1 MHLDERNGDNVYCKN
16 CGNYIEK
23 GQPVCSNCGSTQAT
37 TGTIIKKILLGMVIC
52 VICVVLFVV
61 AYFSYIEHKYSDGS
75 NITKFLVGSS
85 GSVLDDN
92 DHINDIYIESEQQ
105 IEIISVFYE
114 KFNEFSA
121 IADIDLGIGYL
132 TNVQVT
138 LEVPILGSRQTD
150 VKWDYCYSQK
160 KYYADLKDEEN
171 TQKNYTEFEY
181 KVEPEFTGRDIM
193 NFIGVYDAYN
203 VMQMGVTSITNT
215 YDSFEYSVLWKY
227 PNDGQIHQNW
237 VRAEFDY
244 ANQQWVLK
252 EPTARMDNLLFSLSK
267 MAGSF
272 EIDTEYNQNDIVYI
286 DLEGAEIE
294 E

>member
-1 MHLDERNGDNVYCKN
+1 MG
-16 CGNYIEK
+16 YIEK
-23 GQPVCSNCGSTQAT
+23 GQPVCPNCGSAQAT
-37 TGTIIKKILLGMVIC
+37 AGKIIKWILLCMVIC
-52 VICVVLFVV
+52 VICVVIFGV

-105 IEIISVFYE
+105 IEITSVFYE

-121 IADIDLGIGYL
+121 IVDIDLGIGYL
-132 TNVQVT
+132 RNVQVT
-138 LEVPILGSRQTD
+138 LKVPILGSHQAD

-160 KYYADLKDEEN
+160 KYYSDLKDEESVR
-171 TQKNYTEFEY
+171 KNNTEFEY
-181 KVEPEFTGRDIM
+181 KVESAFTGRDIM
-193 NFIGVYDAYN
+193 NYIGVYDAYY

-227 PNDGQIHQNW
+227 QNDAQIHQNW

-252 EPTARMDNLLFSLSK
+252 EPTAKMDNLLFSLSK
-267 MAGSF
+267 MAGSY

>member
-1 MHLDERNGDNVYCKN
+1 MYCKN

-23 GQPVCSNCGSTQAT
+23 GQPVCPNCGSAQAT
-37 TGTIIKKILLGMVIC
+37 AGKIIKWILLCMVIC
-52 VICVVLFVV
+52 VICVVIFGV

-105 IEIISVFYE
+105 IEITSVFYE

-121 IADIDLGIGYL
+121 IVDIDLGIGYL
-132 TNVQVT
+132 RNVQVT
-138 LEVPILGSRQTD
+138 LKVPILGSHQAD

-160 KYYADLKDEEN
+160 KYYSDLKDEERDR
-171 TQKNYTEFEY
+171 KNNTEFEY
-181 KVEPEFTGRDIM
+181 KVESAFTGRDIM
-193 NFIGVYDAYN
+193 NYIGVYDAYY

-227 PNDGQIHQNW
+227 QNDAQIHQNW

-252 EPTARMDNLLFSLSK
+252 EPTAKMDNLLFSLSK
-267 MAGSF
+267 MAGSY

>member
-1 MHLDERNGDNVYCKN
+1 
-16 CGNYIEK
+16 
-23 GQPVCSNCGSTQAT
+23 
-37 TGTIIKKILLGMVIC
+37 MVIC
-52 VICVVLFVV
+52 VLCVVLFAV

-138 LEVPILGSRQTD
+138 LKVPILGSRQTD

-160 KYYADLKDEEN
+160 KYYADLKDEESVR
-171 TQKNYTEFEY
+171 KNNTEFEY
-181 KVEPEFTGRDIM
+181 KVEPTFTGRDIM
-193 NFIGVYDAYN
+193 IYIGV
-203 VMQMGVTSITNT
+203 

-227 PNDGQIHQNW
+227 QNDAQIHQNW

-252 EPTARMDNLLFSLSK
+252 EPTAKMDNLLFSLSK

>member
-1 MHLDERNGDNVYCKN
+1 MYCKN

-23 GQPVCSNCGSTQAT
+23 GQPVCPNCGSAQAT
-37 TGTIIKKILLGMVIC
+37 AGKIIKWILLCMVIC
-52 VICVVLFVV
+52 VICVVIFGV

-75 NITKFLVGSS
+75 NITKFLVGSL

-105 IEIISVFYE
+105 IEITSVFYE

-121 IADIDLGIGYL
+121 IVDIDLGIGYL
-132 TNVQVT
+132 RNVQVT
-138 LEVPILGSRQTD
+138 LKVPILGSHQAD

-160 KYYADLKDEEN
+160 KYYSDLKDEESVR
-171 TQKNYTEFEY
+171 KNNTEFEY
-181 KVEPEFTGRDIM
+181 KVESAFTGRDIM
-193 NFIGVYDAYN
+193 NYIGVYDAYY

-227 PNDGQIHQNW
+227 QNDAQIHQNW

-252 EPTARMDNLLFSLSK
+252 EPTAKMDNLLFSLSK
-267 MAGSF
+267 MAGSY

>member
-1 MHLDERNGDNVYCKN
+1 MYCKN

-105 IEIISVFYE
+105 IEIISVFHE

-138 LEVPILGSRQTD
+138 LKVPILGSRQTD

-171 TQKNYTEFEY
+171 TQKNYTEFE
-181 KVEPEFTGRDIM
+181 
-193 NFIGVYDAYN
+193 YN

-252 EPTARMDNLLFSLSK
+252 EPTARMDNLLFSLIK
-267 MAGSF
+267 KAGTF

>member
-1 MHLDERNGDNVYCKN
+1 VYCKN

-23 GQPVCSNCGSTQAT
+23 GQPVCPNCGSAQAT
-37 TGTIIKKILLGMVIC
+37 AGKIIKWILLCMVIC
-52 VICVVLFVV
+52 VICVVIFGV

-105 IEIISVFYE
+105 IEITSVFYE
-114 KFNEFSA
+114 KFNDFSA
-121 IADIDLGIGYL
+121 IVDIDLGIGYL
-132 TNVQVT
+132 RNVQVT
-138 LEVPILGSRQTD
+138 LKVPILGSHQAD

-160 KYYADLKDEEN
+160 KYYSDLKDEESVR
-171 TQKNYTEFEY
+171 KNNTEFEY
-181 KVEPEFTGRDIM
+181 KVESAFTGRDIM
-193 NFIGVYDAYN
+193 NYIGVYDAYY

-227 PNDGQIHQNW
+227 QNDAQIHQNW

-252 EPTARMDNLLFSLSK
+252 EPTAKMDNLLFSLSK
-267 MAGSF
+267 MAGSY

>member
-1 MHLDERNGDNVYCKN
+1 MYCKN

-23 GQPVCSNCGSTQAT
+23 GQPVCPNCGSAQAT
-37 TGTIIKKILLGMVIC
+37 AGKIIKWILLCMVIC
-52 VICVVLFVV
+52 VICVVIFGV

-75 NITKFLVGSS
+75 NIIKFLVGSS

-105 IEIISVFYE
+105 IEITSVFYE

-121 IADIDLGIGYL
+121 IVDIDLGIGYL
-132 TNVQVT
+132 RNVQVT
-138 LEVPILGSRQTD
+138 LKVPILGSHQAD

-160 KYYADLKDEEN
+160 KYYSDLKDEESVR
-171 TQKNYTEFEY
+171 KNNTEFEY
-181 KVEPEFTGRDIM
+181 KVESAFTGRDIM
-193 NFIGVYDAYN
+193 NYIGVYDAYY

-227 PNDGQIHQNW
+227 QNDAQIHQNW

-252 EPTARMDNLLFSLSK
+252 EPTAKMDNLLFSLSK
-267 MAGSF
+267 MAGSY

>member
-1 MHLDERNGDNVYCKN
+1 
-16 CGNYIEK
+16 
-23 GQPVCSNCGSTQAT
+23 
-37 TGTIIKKILLGMVIC
+37 MVIC
-52 VICVVLFVV
+52 VICVVIFGV
-61 AYFSYIEHKYSDGS
+61 AYFKYSDGS

-105 IEIISVFYE
+105 IEITSVFYE

-121 IADIDLGIGYL
+121 IVDIDLGIGYL
-132 TNVQVT
+132 RNVQVT
-138 LEVPILGSRQTD
+138 LKVPILGSHQAD

-160 KYYADLKDEEN
+160 KYYSDLKDEESVR
-171 TQKNYTEFEY
+171 KNNTEFEY
-181 KVEPEFTGRDIM
+181 KVESAFTGRDIM
-193 NFIGVYDAYN
+193 NYIGVYDAYY
-203 VMQMGVTSITNT
+203 VVHMGVTSITNT

-227 PNDGQIHQNW
+227 QNDAQIHQNW

-252 EPTARMDNLLFSLSK
+252 EPTAKMDNLLFSLSK
-267 MAGSF
+267 MAGSY

>member
-1 MHLDERNGDNVYCKN
+1 MYCKN

-23 GQPVCSNCGSTQAT
+23 GQPVCPNCGSAQAT
-37 TGTIIKKILLGMVIC
+37 AGKIIKWILLCMVIC
-52 VICVVLFVV
+52 VICVVIFGV

-105 IEIISVFYE
+105 IEITSVFYE

-121 IADIDLGIGYL
+121 IVDIDLGIGYL
-132 TNVQVT
+132 RNVQVT
-138 LEVPILGSRQTD
+138 LKVPILGSHQAD

-160 KYYADLKDEEN
+160 KYYSDLKDEESVR
-171 TQKNYTEFEY
+171 KNNTEFEY
-181 KVEPEFTGRDIM
+181 KVESAFTGRDIM
-193 NFIGVYDAYN
+193 NYIGVYDAYY

-227 PNDGQIHQNW
+227 QNDAQIHQNW

-252 EPTARMDNLLFSLSK
+252 EPTAKMDNLLFSLSK
-267 MAGSF
+267 MAGSY

-286 DLEGAEIE
+286 DLAGAEIE

>member
-1 MHLDERNGDNVYCKN
+1 MYCKN

-23 GQPVCSNCGSTQAT
+23 GQPVCPNCGSAQAT
-37 TGTIIKKILLGMVIC
+37 AGKIIKWILLCMVIC
-52 VICVVLFVV
+52 VICVVIFGV

-105 IEIISVFYE
+105 IEITSVFYE

-121 IADIDLGIGYL
+121 IVDIDLGIGYL
-132 TNVQVT
+132 RNVQVT
-138 LEVPILGSRQTD
+138 LKVPILGSHQAD

-160 KYYADLKDEEN
+160 KYYSDLKDEESVR
-171 TQKNYTEFEY
+171 KNNTEFEY
-181 KVEPEFTGRDIM
+181 KVESAFTGRDIM
-193 NFIGVYDAYN
+193 NYIGVYDAYY

-227 PNDGQIHQNW
+227 QNDAQIHQNW

-252 EPTARMDNLLFSLSK
+252 EPTAKMDNLLFSLSK
-267 MAGSF
+267 LAGSF

>member
-1 MHLDERNGDNVYCKN
+1 MYCKN

-23 GQPVCSNCGSTQAT
+23 GQPVCPNCGSAQAT
-37 TGTIIKKILLGMVIC
+37 AGKIIKWILLCMVIC
-52 VICVVLFVV
+52 VICVVIFGV

-105 IEIISVFYE
+105 IEITSVFYE

-121 IADIDLGIGYL
+121 IVDIDLGIGYL
-132 TNVQVT
+132 RNVQVT
-138 LEVPILGSRQTD
+138 LKVPILGSHQAD

-160 KYYADLKDEEN
+160 KYYSDLKDEESVR
-171 TQKNYTEFEY
+171 KNNTEFEY
-181 KVEPEFTGRDIM
+181 KVESAFTGRDIM
-193 NFIGVYDAYN
+193 NYIGVYDAYY

-227 PNDGQIHQNW
+227 QNDAQIHQNW

-252 EPTARMDNLLFSLSK
+252 EPTAKMDNLLFSLSK
-267 MAGSF
+267 MAGSY

-286 DLEGAEIE
+286 LSLIHI
-294 E
+294 

>member
-1 MHLDERNGDNVYCKN
+1 
-16 CGNYIEK
+16 
-23 GQPVCSNCGSTQAT
+23 
-37 TGTIIKKILLGMVIC
+37 MVIC
-52 VICVVLFVV
+52 VICVVIFGV

-105 IEIISVFYE
+105 IEITSVFYE

-121 IADIDLGIGYL
+121 IVDIDLGIGYL
-132 TNVQVT
+132 RNVQVT
-138 LEVPILGSRQTD
+138 LKVTILGSHQAD

-160 KYYADLKDEEN
+160 KYYSDLKDEESVR
-171 TQKNYTEFEY
+171 KNNTEFEY
-181 KVEPEFTGRDIM
+181 KVESAFTGRDIM
-193 NFIGVYDAYN
+193 NYIGVYDAYY

-227 PNDGQIHQNW
+227 QNDAQIHQNW

-252 EPTARMDNLLFSLSK
+252 EPTAKMDNLLFSLSK
-267 MAGSF
+267 MAGSY

>member
-1 MHLDERNGDNVYCKN
+1 VYCKN

-23 GQPVCSNCGSTQAT
+23 GQPVCPNCGSAQETA
-37 TGTIIKKILLGMVIC
+37 GKIIKWILLCMVIC
-52 VICVVLFVV
+52 VICVVIFGV

-105 IEIISVFYE
+105 IEITSVFYE

-121 IADIDLGIGYL
+121 IVDIDLGIGYL
-132 TNVQVT
+132 RNVQVT
-138 LEVPILGSRQTD
+138 LKVPILGSHQAD

-160 KYYADLKDEEN
+160 KYYSDLKDEESVR
-171 TQKNYTEFEY
+171 KNNTEFEY
-181 KVEPEFTGRDIM
+181 KVESAFTGRDIM
-193 NFIGVYDAYN
+193 NYIGVYDAYY

-227 PNDGQIHQNW
+227 QNDAQIHQNW

-252 EPTARMDNLLFSLSK
+252 EPTAKMDNLLFSLSK
-267 MAGSF
+267 MAGSY

>member
-1 MHLDERNGDNVYCKN
+1 MYCKN
-16 CGNYIEK
+16 WGNYIEK
-23 GQPVCSNCGSTQAT
+23 GQPVCPNCGSAQAT
-37 TGTIIKKILLGMVIC
+37 AGKIIKWILLCMVIC
-52 VICVVLFVV
+52 VICVVIFGV

-105 IEIISVFYE
+105 IEITSVFYE

-121 IADIDLGIGYL
+121 IVDIDLGIGYL
-132 TNVQVT
+132 RNVQVT
-138 LEVPILGSRQTD
+138 LKVPILGSHQAD

-160 KYYADLKDEEN
+160 KYYSDLKDEESVR
-171 TQKNYTEFEY
+171 KNNTEFEY
-181 KVEPEFTGRDIM
+181 KVESAFTGRDIM
-193 NFIGVYDAYN
+193 NYIGVYDAYY

-227 PNDGQIHQNW
+227 QNDAQIHQNW

-252 EPTARMDNLLFSLSK
+252 EPTAKMDNLLFSLSK

>member
-1 MHLDERNGDNVYCKN
+1 MYCKY

-23 GQPVCSNCGSTQAT
+23 GQPVCPNCGSAQAT
-37 TGTIIKKILLGMVIC
+37 AGKIIKWILLCMVIC
-52 VICVVLFVV
+52 VICVVIFGV

-105 IEIISVFYE
+105 IEITSVFYE

-121 IADIDLGIGYL
+121 IVDIDLGIGYL
-132 TNVQVT
+132 RNVQVT
-138 LEVPILGSRQTD
+138 LKVPILGSHQAD

-160 KYYADLKDEEN
+160 KYYSDLKDEESVR
-171 TQKNYTEFEY
+171 KNNTEFEY
-181 KVEPEFTGRDIM
+181 KVESAFTGRDIM
-193 NFIGVYDAYN
+193 NYIGVYDAYY

-227 PNDGQIHQNW
+227 QNDAQIHQNW

-252 EPTARMDNLLFSLSK
+252 EPTAKMDNLLFSLSK
-267 MAGSF
+267 MAGSY

>member
-1 MHLDERNGDNVYCKN
+1 VYCKN

-23 GQPVCSNCGSTQAT
+23 GQPVCPNCGSAQAT
-37 TGTIIKKILLGMVIC
+37 AGKIIKWILLCMVIC
-52 VICVVLFVV
+52 VICVVIFGV

-105 IEIISVFYE
+105 IEITSVFYE

-121 IADIDLGIGYL
+121 IVDIDLGIGYL
-132 TNVQVT
+132 RNVQVT
-138 LEVPILGSRQTD
+138 LKVPILGSHQAD

-160 KYYADLKDEEN
+160 KYYSDLKDEESVR
-171 TQKNYTEFEY
+171 KNNTEFEY
-181 KVEPEFTGRDIM
+181 KVESAFTGRDIM
-193 NFIGVYDAYN
+193 NYIGVYDAYY

-227 PNDGQIHQNW
+227 QNDAQIHQNW

-252 EPTARMDNLLFSLSK
+252 EPTAKMDNLLFSLSK

>member
-1 MHLDERNGDNVYCKN
+1 MYCKN

-23 GQPVCSNCGSTQAT
+23 GQPVCPNCGSAQAT
-37 TGTIIKKILLGMVIC
+37 AGKIIKWILLCMVIC
-52 VICVVLFVV
+52 VICVVLFGV

-105 IEIISVFYE
+105 IEITSVFYE

-121 IADIDLGIGYL
+121 IVDIDLGIGYL
-132 TNVQVT
+132 RNVQVT
-138 LEVPILGSRQTD
+138 LKVPILGSHQAD

-160 KYYADLKDEEN
+160 KYYSDLKDEESVR
-171 TQKNYTEFEY
+171 KNNTEFEY
-181 KVEPEFTGRDIM
+181 KVESAFTGRDIM
-193 NFIGVYDAYN
+193 NYIGVYDAYY

-227 PNDGQIHQNW
+227 QNDAQIHQNW

-252 EPTARMDNLLFSLSK
+252 EPTAKMDNLLFSLSK
-267 MAGSF
+267 MAGSY

>member
-1 MHLDERNGDNVYCKN
+1 MYCKN

-23 GQPVCSNCGSTQAT
+23 GQPVCPNCGSAQAT
-37 TGTIIKKILLGMVIC
+37 AGKIIKWILLCMVIC
-52 VICVVLFVV
+52 VVIFGV

-105 IEIISVFYE
+105 IEITSVFYE

-121 IADIDLGIGYL
+121 IVDIDLGIGYL
-132 TNVQVT
+132 RNVQVT
-138 LEVPILGSRQTD
+138 LKVPILGSHQAD

-160 KYYADLKDEEN
+160 KYYSDLKDEESVR
-171 TQKNYTEFEY
+171 KNNTEFEY
-181 KVEPEFTGRDIM
+181 KVESAFTGRDIM
-193 NFIGVYDAYN
+193 NYIGVYDAYY

-227 PNDGQIHQNW
+227 QNDAQIHQNW

-252 EPTARMDNLLFSLSK
+252 EPTAKMDNLLFSLSK
-267 MAGSF
+267 MAGSY

>member
-1 MHLDERNGDNVYCKN
+1 MYCKN

-23 GQPVCSNCGSTQAT
+23 GQSVCPNCGSAQAT
-37 TGTIIKKILLGMVIC
+37 AGKIIKWILLGAVIC
-52 VICVVLFVV
+52 VLCVVLFSV

-92 DHINDIYIESEQQ
+92 DHINDIYIELEQQ
-105 IEIISVFYE
+105 IEITSVFYR

-121 IADIDLGIGYL
+121 MADIDLGIGYL
-132 TNVQVT
+132 RDVNVT
-138 LEVPILGSRQTD
+138 LKVPILGSRQTD

-171 TQKNYTEFEY
+171 AQKNNTEFEY
-181 KVEPEFTGRDIM
+181 KVEPAFTGRDIM
-193 NFIGVYDAYN
+193 NYIGVYDAYN
-203 VMQMGVTSITNT
+203 VMQIGVTSVTNT

-252 EPTARMDNLLFSLSK
+252 EPTAKMDNLLFSLIK
-267 MAGSF
+267 RAGTF
-272 EIDTEYNQNDIVYI
+272 EINTKYNENDTVYI
-286 DLEGAEIE
+286 DLVDVEIE

>member
-1 MHLDERNGDNVYCKN
+1 MYCKN

-23 GQPVCSNCGSTQAT
+23 GQPVCPNCGSAQAT
-37 TGTIIKKILLGMVIC
+37 AGKIIKWILLCMVIC
-52 VICVVLFVV
+52 VICVVIFGV

-105 IEIISVFYE
+105 IEITSVFYE

-121 IADIDLGIGYL
+121 IVDIDLGIGYL
-132 TNVQVT
+132 RNVQVT
-138 LEVPILGSRQTD
+138 LKVPILGSHQAD
-150 VKWDYCYSQK
+150 VKGDYCYSQK
-160 KYYADLKDEEN
+160 KYYSDLKDEESVR
-171 TQKNYTEFEY
+171 KNNTEFEY
-181 KVEPEFTGRDIM
+181 KVESAFTGRDIM
-193 NFIGVYDAYN
+193 NYIGVYDAYY

-227 PNDGQIHQNW
+227 QNDAQIHQNW

-252 EPTARMDNLLFSLSK
+252 EPTAKMDNLLFSLSK
-267 MAGSF
+267 MAGSY

>member
-1 MHLDERNGDNVYCKN
+1 MYCKN

-23 GQPVCSNCGSTQAT
+23 GQPVCPNCGSAQAT
-37 TGTIIKKILLGMVIC
+37 AGKIIKWILLCMVIC
-52 VICVVLFVV
+52 VICVVIFGV

-105 IEIISVFYE
+105 IEITSVFYE

-121 IADIDLGIGYL
+121 IVDIDLGIGYL
-132 TNVQVT
+132 RNVQVT
-138 LEVPILGSRQTD
+138 LKVPILGSHQAD

-160 KYYADLKDEEN
+160 KYYSDLKDEESVR
-171 TQKNYTEFEY
+171 KNNTEFEY
-181 KVEPEFTGRDIM
+181 KVESAFTGRDIM
-193 NFIGVYDAYN
+193 NYIGVYDAYY

-227 PNDGQIHQNW
+227 QNDAQIHQNW

-252 EPTARMDNLLFSLSK
+252 EPTAKMDNLLFSLSK
-267 MAGSF
+267 MAGSY

>member
-1 MHLDERNGDNVYCKN
+1 MYCKN

-23 GQPVCSNCGSTQAT
+23 GQPVCPNCGSAQAT
-37 TGTIIKKILLGMVIC
+37 AGKIIKWILLCMVIC
-52 VICVVLFVV
+52 VICVVIFGV

-105 IEIISVFYE
+105 IEITSVFYE

-121 IADIDLGIGYL
+121 IVDIDLGIGYL
-132 TNVQVT
+132 RNVQVT
-138 LEVPILGSRQTD
+138 LKVPILGSHQAD

-160 KYYADLKDEEN
+160 KYYSDLKDEESVR
-171 TQKNYTEFEY
+171 KNNTEFEY
-181 KVEPEFTGRDIM
+181 KVESAFTGRDIM
-193 NFIGVYDAYN
+193 NYIGVYDAYY
-203 VMQMGVTSITNT
+203 VMLMGVTSITNT

-227 PNDGQIHQNW
+227 QNDAQIHQNW

-252 EPTARMDNLLFSLSK
+252 EPTAKMDNLLFSLSK
-267 MAGSF
+267 MAGSY

>member
-1 MHLDERNGDNVYCKN
+1 MYCKN

-23 GQPVCSNCGSTQAT
+23 GQPVCPNCGSAQAT
-37 TGTIIKKILLGMVIC
+37 AGKIIKWILLCMVIC
-52 VICVVLFVV
+52 VICVVIFGV

-105 IEIISVFYE
+105 IEITSVFYE

-121 IADIDLGIGYL
+121 IVDIDLGIGYL
-132 TNVQVT
+132 INVHVT
-138 LEVPILGSRQTD
+138 LKVPILGSHQAD
-150 VKWDYCYSQK
+150 VIWDFCYSQK
-160 KYYADLKDEEN
+160 KYYSDLKDEESVR
-171 TQKNYTEFEY
+171 KNNTEFEY
-181 KVEPEFTGRDIM
+181 KVESAFTGRDIM
-193 NFIGVYDAYN
+193 NYIGVYDAYY

-227 PNDGQIHQNW
+227 QNDAQIHQNW

-252 EPTARMDNLLFSLSK
+252 EPTAKMDNLLFSLSK
-267 MAGSF
+267 MAGSY

>member
-1 MHLDERNGDNVYCKN
+1 MYCKN

-23 GQPVCSNCGSTQAT
+23 GQPVCPNCGSAQVTA
-37 TGTIIKKILLGMVIC
+37 GKIIKWILLCMVIC
-52 VICVVLFVV
+52 VICVVIFGV

-105 IEIISVFYE
+105 IEITSVFYE

-121 IADIDLGIGYL
+121 IVDIDLGIGYL
-132 TNVQVT
+132 RNVQVT
-138 LEVPILGSRQTD
+138 LKVPILGSHQAD

-160 KYYADLKDEEN
+160 KYYSDLKDEESVR
-171 TQKNYTEFEY
+171 KNNTEFEY
-181 KVEPEFTGRDIM
+181 KVESAFTGRDIM
-193 NFIGVYDAYN
+193 NYIGVYDAYY

-227 PNDGQIHQNW
+227 QNDAQIHQNW

-252 EPTARMDNLLFSLSK
+252 EPTAKMDNLLFSLSK
-267 MAGSF
+267 MAGSY

>member
-1 MHLDERNGDNVYCKN
+1 MYCKN

-23 GQPVCSNCGSTQAT
+23 GQPVCPNCGSAQAT
-37 TGTIIKKILLGMVIC
+37 AGKIIKWILLCMVIC
-52 VICVVLFVV
+52 VICVVIFGV

-105 IEIISVFYE
+105 IEITSVFYE

-121 IADIDLGIGYL
+121 IVDIDLGIGYL
-132 TNVQVT
+132 RNVQVT
-138 LEVPILGSRQTD
+138 LKVPILGSHQAD

-160 KYYADLKDEEN
+160 KYYSDLKDEESVR
-171 TQKNYTEFEY
+171 KNNTEFEY
-181 KVEPEFTGRDIM
+181 KVESAFTGRDIM
-193 NFIGVYDAYN
+193 NYIGVYDAYY

-227 PNDGQIHQNW
+227 QNDAQIHQNW

-244 ANQQWVLK
+244 ANKQWVLK
-252 EPTARMDNLLFSLSK
+252 EPTAKMDNLLFSLSK

>member
-1 MHLDERNGDNVYCKN
+1 MYCKN

-23 GQPVCSNCGSTQAT
+23 GQPVCPNCGSAQAT
-37 TGTIIKKILLGMVIC
+37 AGKIIKWILLCMVIC
-52 VICVVLFVV
+52 VICVVIFGV

-105 IEIISVFYE
+105 IEITSVFYE

-121 IADIDLGIGYL
+121 IVDIDLGIGYL
-132 TNVQVT
+132 RNVQVT
-138 LEVPILGSRQTD
+138 LKVPILGSHQAD

-160 KYYADLKDEEN
+160 KYYSDLKDEESVR
-171 TQKNYTEFEY
+171 KNNTEFEY
-181 KVEPEFTGRDIM
+181 KVESAFTGRDIM
-193 NFIGVYDAYN
+193 NYIGVYDAYY

-227 PNDGQIHQNW
+227 HNDAQIHQNW

-252 EPTARMDNLLFSLSK
+252 EPTAKMDNLLFSLSK
-267 MAGSF
+267 MAGSY

>member
-1 MHLDERNGDNVYCKN
+1 
-16 CGNYIEK
+16 
-23 GQPVCSNCGSTQAT
+23 
-37 TGTIIKKILLGMVIC
+37 MVIC

-105 IEIISVFYE
+105 IEIISVFHE

-138 LEVPILGSRQTD
+138 LKVPILGSRQTD

-193 NFIGVYDAYN
+193 NYIGVYDAYN

-215 YDSFEYSVLWKY
+215 YDSFEYCVLWKY

-252 EPTARMDNLLFSLSK
+252 EPTAKMDNLLFSLIK
-267 MAGSF
+267 KAGTF

-286 DLEGAEIE
+286 DLGGAGGAEIE

>member
-1 MHLDERNGDNVYCKN
+1 MYCKN

-23 GQPVCSNCGSTQAT
+23 GQPVCPNCGSAQAT
-37 TGTIIKKILLGMVIC
+37 AGKIIKWILLCMVIC
-52 VICVVLFVV
+52 VICVVIFGV

-105 IEIISVFYE
+105 IEITSVFYE

-121 IADIDLGIGYL
+121 IVDIDLGIGYL
-132 TNVQVT
+132 RNVQVT
-138 LEVPILGSRQTD
+138 LKVPILGSHQAD

-160 KYYADLKDEEN
+160 KYYSDLKDEESVR
-171 TQKNYTEFEY
+171 KNNTEFEY
-181 KVEPEFTGRDIM
+181 KVESAFTGRDIM
-193 NFIGVYDAYN
+193 NYIGVYDAYY

-227 PNDGQIHQNW
+227 QNDAQIHQNW

-252 EPTARMDNLLFSLSK
+252 EPTAKMDNLLFSLSK
-267 MAGSF
+267 MTGSY

>member
-1 MHLDERNGDNVYCKN
+1 MYCKN

-23 GQPVCSNCGSTQAT
+23 GQPVCPNCGSAQAT
-37 TGTIIKKILLGMVIC
+37 AGKIIKWILLCMVIC
-52 VICVVLFVV
+52 VICVVIFGV

-105 IEIISVFYE
+105 IEITSVFYE

-121 IADIDLGIGYL
+121 IVDIDLGIGYL
-132 TNVQVT
+132 RNVQVT
-138 LEVPILGSRQTD
+138 LKVPILGSHQAD

-160 KYYADLKDEEN
+160 KYYSDLKDEESVR
-171 TQKNYTEFEY
+171 KNNTEFEY
-181 KVEPEFTGRDIM
+181 KVESAFTGRDIM
-193 NFIGVYDAYN
+193 NYIGVYDAYY

-227 PNDGQIHQNW
+227 QNDAQIHQNW

-252 EPTARMDNLLFSLSK
+252 EPTAKMDNLLFSLSK
-267 MAGSF
+267 MAGSY

-294 E
+294 K

>member
-1 MHLDERNGDNVYCKN
+1 MYCKN

-23 GQPVCSNCGSTQAT
+23 GQPVCPNCGSAQAT
-37 TGTIIKKILLGMVIC
+37 AGKIIKWILLCMVIC
-52 VICVVLFVV
+52 VICVVIFGV

-105 IEIISVFYE
+105 IEITSVFYE

-121 IADIDLGIGYL
+121 IVDIDLGIGYL
-132 TNVQVT
+132 RNVQVT
-138 LEVPILGSRQTD
+138 LKVPILGSHQAD

-160 KYYADLKDEEN
+160 KYYSDLKDEESVR
-171 TQKNYTEFEY
+171 KNNTEFEY
-181 KVEPEFTGRDIM
+181 KVESAFTGRDIM
-193 NFIGVYDAYN
+193 NYIGVYDAYY

-227 PNDGQIHQNW
+227 QNDAQIHQNW

-252 EPTARMDNLLFSLSK
+252 EPTAKMDNLLFSLSK
-267 MAGSF
+267 MAGSY
-272 EIDTEYNQNDIVYI
+272 EIDTEYNQLSLIHI
-286 DLEGAEIE
+286 
-294 E
+294 

>member
-1 MHLDERNGDNVYCKN
+1 MYCKN

-23 GQPVCSNCGSTQAT
+23 GQPVCPNCGSAQAT
-37 TGTIIKKILLGMVIC
+37 AGKIIKWILLCMVIC
-52 VICVVLFVV
+52 VICVVIFGV

-105 IEIISVFYE
+105 IEITSVFYE

-121 IADIDLGIGYL
+121 IVDIDLGIGYL
-132 TNVQVT
+132 RNVQVT
-138 LEVPILGSRQTD
+138 LKVPILGSHQAD
-150 VKWDYCYSQK
+150 VKWDYFYSQK
-160 KYYADLKDEEN
+160 KYYSDLKDEESVR
-171 TQKNYTEFEY
+171 KNNTEFEY
-181 KVEPEFTGRDIM
+181 KVESAFTGRDIM
-193 NFIGVYDAYN
+193 NYIGVYDAYY

-227 PNDGQIHQNW
+227 QNDAQIHQNW

-252 EPTARMDNLLFSLSK
+252 EPTAKMDNLLFSLSK
-267 MAGSF
+267 MAGSY

>member
-1 MHLDERNGDNVYCKN
+1 MYCKN

-23 GQPVCSNCGSTQAT
+23 GQPVCPNCGSAQAT
-37 TGTIIKKILLGMVIC
+37 AGKIIKWILLCMVIC
-52 VICVVLFVV
+52 VICVVIFGV

-105 IEIISVFYE
+105 IEITSVFYE

-121 IADIDLGIGYL
+121 IVDIDLGIGYL
-132 TNVQVT
+132 RNVQVT
-138 LEVPILGSRQTD
+138 LKVPILGSHQAD

-160 KYYADLKDEEN
+160 KYYSDLKDEESVR
-171 TQKNYTEFEY
+171 KNNTEFEY
-181 KVEPEFTGRDIM
+181 KVEPTFTGRDIM
-193 NFIGVYDAYN
+193 NYIGVYDAYY

-227 PNDGQIHQNW
+227 QNDAQIHQNW

-252 EPTARMDNLLFSLSK
+252 EPTAKMDNLLFSLSK
-267 MAGSF
+267 MAGSY

>member
-1 MHLDERNGDNVYCKN
+1 MYCKN

-23 GQPVCSNCGSTQAT
+23 GQPVCPNCGSAQAT
-37 TGTIIKKILLGMVIC
+37 AGKIIKWILLCMVIC
-52 VICVVLFVV
+52 VICVVIFGV

-105 IEIISVFYE
+105 IEITSVFYE

-121 IADIDLGIGYL
+121 IVDIDLGIGYL
-132 TNVQVT
+132 RNVQVT
-138 LEVPILGSRQTD
+138 LKVPILGSHQAD

-160 KYYADLKDEEN
+160 KYYSDLKDEESVR
-171 TQKNYTEFEY
+171 KNNTEFEY
-181 KVEPEFTGRDIM
+181 KVESAFTGRDIM
-193 NFIGVYDAYN
+193 NYIGVYDAYY

-227 PNDGQIHQNW
+227 QNDAQIHQNW

-252 EPTARMDNLLFSLSK
+252 EPTAKMDNLLFSLSK
-267 MAGSF
+267 MEGSY

>member
-1 MHLDERNGDNVYCKN
+1 MYCKN

-23 GQPVCSNCGSTQAT
+23 GQPVCPNCGSAQAT
-37 TGTIIKKILLGMVIC
+37 AGKIIKWILLCMVIC
-52 VICVVLFVV
+52 VICVVIFGV

-105 IEIISVFYE
+105 IEITSVFYE
-114 KFNEFSA
+114 KFNEYSA
-121 IADIDLGIGYL
+121 IVDIDLGIGYL
-132 TNVQVT
+132 RNVQVT
-138 LEVPILGSRQTD
+138 LKVPILGSHQAD

-160 KYYADLKDEEN
+160 KYYSDLKDEESVR
-171 TQKNYTEFEY
+171 KNNTEFEY
-181 KVEPEFTGRDIM
+181 KVESAFTGRDIM
-193 NFIGVYDAYN
+193 NYIGVYDAYY

-227 PNDGQIHQNW
+227 QNDAQIHQNW

-252 EPTARMDNLLFSLSK
+252 EPTAKMDNLLFSLSK
-267 MAGSF
+267 MAGSY

>member
-1 MHLDERNGDNVYCKN
+1 MYCKN

-23 GQPVCSNCGSTQAT
+23 GQPVCPNCGSAQAT
-37 TGTIIKKILLGMVIC
+37 AGKIIKWILLCMVIC
-52 VICVVLFVV
+52 VICVVIFGV

-105 IEIISVFYE
+105 NEITSVFYE

-121 IADIDLGIGYL
+121 IVDIDLGIGYL
-132 TNVQVT
+132 RNVQVT
-138 LEVPILGSRQTD
+138 LKVPILGSHQAD

-160 KYYADLKDEEN
+160 KYYSDLKDEESVR
-171 TQKNYTEFEY
+171 KNNTEFEY
-181 KVEPEFTGRDIM
+181 KVESAFTGRDIM
-193 NFIGVYDAYN
+193 NYIGVYDAYY

-227 PNDGQIHQNW
+227 QNDAQIHQNW

-252 EPTARMDNLLFSLSK
+252 EPTAKMDNLLFSLSK
-267 MAGSF
+267 MAGSY

>member
-1 MHLDERNGDNVYCKN
+1 VYCKN

-23 GQPVCSNCGSTQAT
+23 GQPVCPNCGSAQAT
-37 TGTIIKKILLGMVIC
+37 AGKIIKWILLCMVIC
-52 VICVVLFVV
+52 VICVVIFGV

-105 IEIISVFYE
+105 IEITSVFYE

-121 IADIDLGIGYL
+121 IVDIDLGIGYL
-132 TNVQVT
+132 RNVQVT
-138 LEVPILGSRQTD
+138 LKVPILGSHQAD

-160 KYYADLKDEEN
+160 KYYSDLKDEESVR
-171 TQKNYTEFEY
+171 KNNTEFEY
-181 KVEPEFTGRDIM
+181 KVESAFTGRDIM
-193 NFIGVYDAYN
+193 NYIGVYDAYY

-227 PNDGQIHQNW
+227 QNDAQIHQNW

-252 EPTARMDNLLFSLSK
+252 EPTAKMDNLLFSLSK
-267 MAGSF
+267 MAGSY